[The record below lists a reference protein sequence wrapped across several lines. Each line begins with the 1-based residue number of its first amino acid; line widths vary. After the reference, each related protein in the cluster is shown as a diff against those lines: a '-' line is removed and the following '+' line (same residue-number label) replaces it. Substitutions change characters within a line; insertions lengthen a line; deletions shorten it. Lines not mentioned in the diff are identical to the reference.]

1 VLSIV
6 GAKHSD
12 VGAVA
17 ISWMYFPNEVFKR
30 PWWWRANRAYI
41 RRKAVR
47 GLATE
52 IRTSRAR
59 SPEEVIDPRKA
70 LQFVWLPDA
79 QAIHFYDHHEAHALP
94 ALFYTDWDSALLVTA
109 DGAGDNVSYSHRHF
123 KDGKLLTVYGGEDT
137 WHRRLPPGG
146 IAHLYQAVTGA
157 LGFRENRHEGKITGL
172 AAFGKPVL
180 YDEIVSHFWVTDE
193 GLIRSKFRRTATL
206 FNYIR
211 QVAPRVKRKTPR
223 HLCKRLSRI

>member
-17 ISWMYFPNEVFKR
+17 ISRMYFPNEVFKR

-94 ALFYTDWDSALLVTA
+94 AWCNGSKSA
-109 DGAGDNVSYSHRHF
+109 AGWRMS
-123 KDGKLLTVYGGEDT
+123 T
-137 WHRRLPPGG
+137 
-146 IAHLYQAVTGA
+146 
-157 LGFRENRHEGKITGL
+157 
-172 AAFGKPVL
+172 
-180 YDEIVSHFWVTDE
+180 
-193 GLIRSKFRRTATL
+193 
-206 FNYIR
+206 
-211 QVAPRVKRKTPR
+211 
-223 HLCKRLSRI
+223 